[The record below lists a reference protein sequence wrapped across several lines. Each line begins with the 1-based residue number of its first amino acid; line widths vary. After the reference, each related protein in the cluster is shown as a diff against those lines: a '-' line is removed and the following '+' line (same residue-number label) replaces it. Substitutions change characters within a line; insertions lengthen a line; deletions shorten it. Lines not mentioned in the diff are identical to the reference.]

1 VAKGGDGHDVFL
13 PTLYWMSGHSFLDDW
28 DKPLGD
34 LLPKDNSLRGDEIRH
49 RLQVGL
55 REIVR
60 HSAVMCGLPA
70 MDEAGEALVGRLDAI
85 LGASGKVG
93 LPAAFYA
100 PVFCLREW
108 LTRPALVEL
117 VSSQGWEADKGPCT
131 GGALLPV
138 AVSAPARMT
147 DDEWAAYVQRIG
159 SGK

>member
-1 VAKGGDGHDVFL
+1 MKLNLRGDTLVAKGHDGDDVFL
-13 PTLYWMSGHSFLDDW
+13 PTLSWQSAHSFLDDW

-34 LLPKDNSLRGDEIRH
+34 LLPKDNSLLGDAIKH

-55 REIVR
+55 RAIVR
-60 HSAVMCGLPA
+60 HSGVMCGHPA
-70 MDEAGEALVGRLDAI
+70 MEASGEALVGRLDAI

-108 LTRPALVEL
+108 LKRPAIEL
-117 VSSQGWEADKGPCT
+117 RAIEHRRG
-131 GGALLPV
+131 
-138 AVSAPARMT
+138 MT

-159 SGK
+159 SGG